1 MKETNFFTKQK
12 DNIFAMLSND
22 IGIDLGTANILVYL
36 KGVGIVVDE
45 PSVVAINKKTERV
58 IAVGFAAKEML
69 GRTPEHILVERPI
82 VDGVIANFE
91 IAGEMMA
98 YLINKV
104 ESEFSKKFTLFG
116 PRVVVGVPSGITNVE
131 SRAARDAAINAGAR
145 EVQIVEEPLAAA
157 IGAGLPVKSAK
168 GTIIIDIGGGTTDIA
183 VISLGGIVNSKKLLI
198 AGDKLNSDISD
209 YLKNKHKLLVGE
221 NSAEELKINVGSVNA
236 NKERKGKVRGR
247 DLVSGLAREIELDAV
262 ELKAALKSSIDG
274 LVEGIKE
281 VIETTPPEI
290 LSEASLEGIY
300 LSGGGA
306 MIDGLAPLIEKELKM
321 PVKTVDEPFLAVV
334 NGTAVILDNID
345 EYKESILFDEDEIK
359 F

>member
-1 MKETNFFTKQK
+1 MKETNFFTKNK
-12 DNIFAMLSND
+12 DKFLTFFSND

-45 PSVVAINKKTERV
+45 PSVVAINKKTDRV

-91 IAGEMMA
+91 VAGEMIA
-98 YLINKV
+98 YLIQKV
-104 ESEFSKKFTLFG
+104 ESEYTKKFTLFG
-116 PRVVVGVPSGITNVE
+116 PRIVVGVPSGITNVE
-131 SRAARDAAINAGAR
+131 SRAARDAALNAGAR
-145 EVQIVEEPLAAA
+145 EVHIVEEPLAAA

-168 GTIIIDIGGGTTDIA
+168 GTIIIDIGGGTTDVA
-183 VISLGGIVNSKKLLI
+183 VMSLGGIVNSKKLLV
-198 AGDKLNSDISD
+198 AGDRLNNDIAD

-221 NSAEELKINVGSVNA
+221 NSTEELKINVGSVNGS
-236 NKERKGKVRGR
+236 KERKGKVRGR
-247 DLVSGLAREIELDAV
+247 DLISGLAKEIEVNTED
-262 ELKAALKSSIDG
+262 LKVALQGSIDN
-274 LVEGIKE
+274 LIEGIKE

-290 LSEASLEGIY
+290 LSEASMSGIY

-306 MIDGLAPLIEKELKM
+306 MMDGLSVLIEKELKM
-321 PVKTVDEPFLAVV
+321 PVKIVDEPFLAVV
-334 NGTAVILDNID
+334 NGTAVILENID
-345 EYKESILFDEDEIK
+345 EYRESILFDEDEIK